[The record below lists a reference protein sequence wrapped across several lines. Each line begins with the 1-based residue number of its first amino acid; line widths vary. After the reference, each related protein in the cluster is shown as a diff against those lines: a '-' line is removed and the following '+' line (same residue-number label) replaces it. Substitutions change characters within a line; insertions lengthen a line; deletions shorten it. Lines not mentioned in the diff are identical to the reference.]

1 MLCFMKRGDA
11 LGRQLQAGHA
21 CHSTASS
28 STPAQPSERSTQ
40 LRCLKPRVRRAE
52 RARRREDGRGR
63 RAAELSRE
71 RQRGTTRSPRAAAS
85 NERRCAFQTKSKLCR
100 RRTPLPAQL
109 LDELEK
115 FEKGLTGDMNV
126 SAGAPP
132 APPGPRDRR
141 AATRGDPPAGL
152 KDPEDIFLTT
162 WNVAIMGPLSTVYEN
177 RLYSCE
183 LARPG
188 ALRARGAARRRF
200 RRAQVCGP
208 RYPSVPPEVKFMSKI
223 NMSAVD
229 GEGNVVRVR
238 RPRSRGARR
247 PIPRR
252 PSAEH
257 AKINAQLEI
266 REHDRRRARRD
277 PQEHGQQ
284 REPPLESAT
293 GGRELLSPAAVG
305 RGRRARLPTAPP
317 LSIVRCRKPS
327 LSSRRRTRS
336 PRSPGG
342 PPG

>member
-1 MLCFMKRGDA
+1 MRLSNQIETLSPPDAFTRAAPRRAREVREGPHRRHERLRWRAARAARAARPPRGD
-11 LGRQLQAGHA
+11 
-21 CHSTASS
+21 
-28 STPAQPSERSTQ
+28 
-40 LRCLKPRVRRAE
+40 PRR
-52 RARRREDGRGR
+52 
-63 RAAELSRE
+63 
-71 RQRGTTRSPRAAAS
+71 
-85 NERRCAFQTKSKLCR
+85 
-100 RRTPLPAQL
+100 
-109 LDELEK
+109 
-115 FEKGLTGDMNV
+115 
-126 SAGAPP
+126 
-132 APPGPRDRR
+132 
-141 AATRGDPPAGL
+141 PPAGL

-252 PSAEH
+252 PSAGH